1 MNKMQVREMMKKP
14 WWSYALL
21 LAGVFLFTEGTSL
34 LYNSDAFSIQISV
47 ILFSMIMHS
56 ISLKDLSQKLFLKV
70 GKSEEKINVDQNN
83 TLKDKSCL
91 IANLV
96 TQLTLILIAVLC
108 YFNDLNIIKIF
119 LFDIAAIVIYF
130 LVSTAS
136 YKINKKRV

>member
-34 LYNSDAFSIQISV
+34 LYNCDTFSIQISV

-56 ISLKDLSQKLFLKV
+56 ISLKDLSQRLFLK
-70 GKSEEKINVDQNN
+70 GRKSAEKISVDQIE
-83 TLKDKSCL
+83 TLKEKSCL

-108 YFNDLNIIKIF
+108 YFNELNIIKIL
-119 LFDIAAIVIYF
+119 LFDIVAIVIYF
-130 LVSTAS
+130 LVSAVS
-136 YKINKKRV
+136 YKFDKKRL

>member
-56 ISLKDLSQKLFLKV
+56 ISLKDLSQRLFLK
-70 GKSEEKINVDQNN
+70 GRKSTEKVSVDQIEI
-83 TLKDKSCL
+83 LKEKSCL

-108 YFNDLNIIKIF
+108 YFNELNIIKIF
-119 LFDIAAIVIYF
+119 LFDIVAIVIYF
-130 LVSTAS
+130 LVSAVS
-136 YKINKKRV
+136 YKFKKI

>member
-1 MNKMQVREMMKKP
+1 MNKMQVRAMMKKP

-56 ISLKDLSQKLFLKV
+56 ISLKDLSQRLFLK
-70 GKSEEKINVDQNN
+70 GRKNEEKISVDQNK

-96 TQLTLILIAVLC
+96 TQLTLILIAILC
-108 YFNDLNIIKIF
+108 YFNELNIIKIF

-130 LVSTAS
+130 LVSEAS
-136 YKINKKRV
+136 YKFNKKRV